1 MTTIKQR
8 LLQVCNERVD
18 KRINDYKEEI
28 NLIKESIE
36 SNDKGS
42 SEDDDS
48 GNGKLLNDLEK
59 NMAHLNDANKA
70 KDYLKQIK
78 TNASSTDA
86 VLGSIVKTDSMSFYL
101 STSIGKIE
109 LDNEVYFAISLGS
122 PIGQLLKNKVKNDRF
137 EFNQTKYVI
146 TDII

>member
-1 MTTIKQR
+1 MTIKQQ
-8 LLQVCNERVD
+8 LLQICNERVD

-36 SNDKGS
+36 SNDKGN

-59 NMAHLNDANKA
+59 NMVYLNDAQKA
-70 KDYLKQIK
+70 KEHLKQIK
-78 TNASSTDA
+78 TTINNTEA
-86 VLGSIVKTDSMSFYL
+86 VLGSIVKTNSMSFYL

-109 LDNEVYFAISLGS
+109 LENEVYFAISLSS
-122 PIGQLLKNKVKNDRF
+122 PIGLLLKNKTKNERF
-137 EFNQTKYVI
+137 EFNQNKYVI
-146 TDII
+146 TEII